1 MSILKTSADWR
12 RRLDVDRS
20 CPACSGERG
29 PVERRARRVLV
40 LLAAVIVLSVADLVV
55 TIGHLQTVGLIEA
68 NPIAAWLIR
77 TTESPWVLSAYK
89 CLTVGVCIALLYR
102 LRRYRECEIA
112 AWCAVGILV
121 AMSLLWHSYSMEM
134 ESPLELKMA
143 QAAHEDIWLRL
154 D

>member
-1 MSILKTSADWR
+1 MNIAGFAGRWAAGGRT
-12 RRLDVDRS
+12 
-20 CPACSGERG
+20 CPACSGSGSPEAR
-29 PVERRARRVLV
+29 VERRARRVLV
-40 LLAAVIVLSVADLVV
+40 LLAGVIVLSLADLVV

-102 LRRYRECEIA
+102 LRRHRECEIA

-121 AMSLLWHSYSMEM
+121 AMSLMWHSYSREI
-134 ESPLELKMA
+134 ESPREL
-143 QAAHEDIWLRL
+143 AAVQSAHRDVWLRL

>member
-1 MSILKTSADWR
+1 MNIGGYAAEAAPTP
-12 RRLDVDRS
+12 V
-20 CPACSGERG
+20 
-29 PVERRARRVLV
+29 VERRVRRVLV
-40 LLAAVIVLSVADLVV
+40 LLAAVVVLSLADLVV

-102 LRRYRECEIA
+102 LRRHRECEIA

-121 AMSLLWHSYSMEM
+121 GMSIMWHSYSREM
-134 ESPLELKMA
+134 ESPHNLEMV
-143 QAAHEDIWLRL
+143 QSAHSDVWLRL
-154 D
+154 E